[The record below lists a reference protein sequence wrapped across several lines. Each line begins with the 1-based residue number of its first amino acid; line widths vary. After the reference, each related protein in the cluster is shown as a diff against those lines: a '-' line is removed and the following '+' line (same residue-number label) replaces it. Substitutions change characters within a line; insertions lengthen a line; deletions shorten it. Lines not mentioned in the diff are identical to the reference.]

1 MKIFSKQIYRKMDM
15 RKISV
20 LFCSLFLGMLG
31 ATPSFAQ
38 QKLPSGD
45 AAVAGAV
52 YAPAPVDYDRYVRVT
67 VDMIDYSHWQEE
79 VLTIPANTP
88 EGTMIKGSQHRFKNI
103 YDEGMIT
110 LNYTLIDHDESSAFG
125 TVRIRFDGQG
135 WDNTYSIQ
143 KQESVCASNT
153 EGKYILYAH
162 NRAKC
167 KFDDEIAD
175 DEWVYVFWKP
185 EVSPVFEEAK
195 TYQFNA
201 VLLFANYDGLRIG
214 TLPEEY
220 LDLLEHPEKFYQQ
233 GHGYLQ
239 NSEISGTIKVRLP
252 ENALEENKV
261 VTVYDASNWPESQS
275 FMSPQLIS
283 VQFTLPEGAN
293 PPSTLEIE
301 CNLNDERDGIVD
313 ISRRHICD
321 GVKRYVVDNDE
332 HPLKNNNLKD
342 LVDPE
347 IDDETIS
354 ALLSMLPTQDNNDLK
369 DLVGPEI
376 DDETISALLSTFPTQ
391 DNNDLKYLVDPVI
404 DNNDNIP
411 TLLAYLFTM
420 SGYHKL
426 STSYGDKNMEEVIA
440 SIISASEIDWKDLF
454 ENNPVL
460 AAGLIHTYLD
470 NISGVF
476 MLGAS
481 VHKLED
487 KYLEAENKKYVTHSG
502 YWDFFN
508 DGYYNEAE
516 PSNKDMIS
524 PGAELFG
531 QLYVM
536 PDSQMITATR
546 LLGTM
551 ANQFPDG
558 LVEVLDNI
566 TVPYLVG
573 PAIPLYDRSRLK
585 TITSEFHM
593 GGENANGFKTGSF
606 NVNKDKL
613 MVFATLTDADYDDTL
628 GDVFQVDDCLAKG
641 KIFGFETLDF
651 SASDSAEITRC
662 EFPVPNSYVTIHRT
676 GALEEDISGQAE
688 YELRGELTFNSIDGA
703 GDQIEPYGDI
713 KVLINGISYY
723 PIWSV
728 ASGNVGVNENT
739 TVRVPFKVQFLSS
752 TDDITIETTNK
763 IMEEDTGDDD
773 VIGDMHYTWNLSP
786 NGKEEVFSSTEE
798 DGDGGATLRLSL
810 IKVGDFR

>member
-1 MKIFSKQIYRKMDM
+1 MLDLAECRVMKIFSKQIYRKMDM

-45 AAVAGAV
+45 AAVTGAV
-52 YAPAPVDYDRYVRVT
+52 YAPAPVDYERYVRVT
-67 VDMIDYSHWQEE
+67 VDMVDTRFWQEE
-79 VLTIPANTP
+79 VLTIPANTA
-88 EGTMIKGSQHRFKNI
+88 EGTMIMGEQHRFKDINA
-103 YDEGMIT
+103 EGMIT

-125 TVRIRFDGQG
+125 SVRIRFNGQG
-135 WDNTYSIQ
+135 TMNTYSIQ
-143 KQESVCASNT
+143 QQESVCDSNT

-167 KFDDEIAD
+167 KFEDEIDD

-185 EVSPVFEEAK
+185 EVSPAVSEEAT

-201 VLLFANYDGLRIG
+201 ALLFANFDGLRVG
-214 TLPEEY
+214 TPPEAY
-220 LDLLEHPEKFYQQ
+220 VDLLEHPEKLYQQ

-239 NSEISGTIKVRLP
+239 NSEISGTIKIRLP

-261 VTVYDASNWPESQS
+261 ITVYDSSNRPQSQA
-275 FMSPQLIS
+275 FMSPQLVS
-283 VQFTLPEGAN
+283 VQFTLPEGDN
-293 PPSTLEIE
+293 PPSRLKIE
-301 CNLNDERDGIVD
+301 CNLNDEVDGILD
-313 ISRRHICD
+313 DLSRPSICN
-321 GVKRYVVDNDE
+321 GVEEYAIDNDE
-332 HPLKNNNLKD
+332 HPLKNNDLKY
-342 LVDPE
+342 LVDSE
-347 IDDETIS
+347 MDDETIS
-354 ALLSMLPTQDNNDLK
+354 ALLSM
-369 DLVGPEI
+369 
-376 DDETISALLSTFPTQ
+376 FPIQ
-391 DNNDLKYLVDPVI
+391 DNNDLKYLVDPTI
-404 DNNDNIP
+404 DNNGNIP
-411 TLLAYLFTM
+411 GVLAALVAR

-426 STSYGDKNMEEVIA
+426 STSDGDRDMEEVID
-440 SIISASEIDWKDLF
+440 SILSALGEDWEDMD
-454 ENNPVL
+454 PVV
-460 AAGLIHTYLD
+460 AAALIYSYLND
-470 NISGVF
+470 ASGVF

-508 DGYYNEAE
+508 DGFFAD

-546 LLGTM
+546 LIGNI
-551 ANQFPDG
+551 ANLLPDD
-558 LVEVLDNI
+558 LVEVFDNI

-573 PAIPLYDRSRLK
+573 PAIPLYDRSRLE
-585 TITSEFHM
+585 TRTSEFHM
-593 GGENANGFKTGSF
+593 DGENANGFKTGSF
-606 NVNKDKL
+606 NVNKNKL
-613 MVFATLTDADYDDTL
+613 MVFATLTDADYSDSEIDM
-628 GDVFQVDDCLAKG
+628 FEVDDCLAKG

-662 EFPVPNSYVTIHRT
+662 EFPQSNSYVTIHRT
-676 GALEEDISGQAE
+676 GALEEPIAGQAE
-688 YELRGELTFNSIDGA
+688 YELRGELTFNTIDGA

-713 KVLINGISYY
+713 YVLINDTRY

-728 ASGNVGVNENT
+728 AQGKMAVNENT
-739 TVRVPFKVQFLSS
+739 TFRVPFKVQFLSYS
-752 TDDITIETTNK
+752 DDITIETKNK
-763 IMEEDTGDDD
+763 IMEEDSGSDDM
-773 VIGDMHYTWNLSP
+773 IGNMDYTWSLSP
-786 NGKEEVFSSTEE
+786 NGREEVFSSTEE

-810 IKVGDFR
+810 IKIGDVR